1 MAVHRAIGTRDP
13 FPYPHLENDNDFA
26 GKKSYQVILM
36 QRFILFGFYEDVF
49 VQGFH
54 KIEI

>member
-26 GKKSYQVILM
+26 GKKSYQVILV

-49 VQGFH
+49 FNDFT
-54 KIEI
+54 KFNI

>member
-49 VQGFH
+49 VQWFQ

>member
-49 VQGFH
+49 VQ
-54 KIEI
+54 